1 MEQHSNVT
9 DISFKVS
16 INCCCTKKMLRS
28 DINLHTCA
36 RMQPLYPLL
45 KVMPDASIVL
55 QVKDSREK
63 DRNTPSG
70 RREGRAK
77 WEHQDFSL
85 FYIPPLSFFSFCFLL
100 SPGRYKRRKIEL
112 RQTVLIPRYFSPTY
126 RQQVICTVSSALHVP
141 NDFSSRYTYTNTHK
155 ACAFMHKQ
163 SRSTSSGPLQCFLT
177 GFSYQPAL
185 YRAE

>member
-1 MEQHSNVT
+1 MKNCTLLIVLTVILNCNSIQMLQASAL
-9 DISFKVS
+9 KVS

-36 RMQPLYPLL
+36 RMEPLYPLL

-100 SPGRYKRRKIEL
+100 SPGRYKRRKIWA
-112 RQTVLIPRYFSPTY
+112 TSNSPHTEIFQSHLQAAGHLY
-126 RQQVICTVSSALHVP
+126 CFKCSTCPKWLLKQIHI
-141 NDFSSRYTYTNTHK
+141 HK
-155 ACAFMHKQ
+155 H
-163 SRSTSSGPLQCFLT
+163 T
-177 GFSYQPAL
+177 
-185 YRAE
+185 

>member
-1 MEQHSNVT
+1 MEQHSNVR
-9 DISFKVS
+9 DISFKVF

-28 DINLHTCA
+28 DINLHKCA
-36 RMQPLYPLL
+36 RMEPLYPLL

-77 WEHQDFSL
+77 WEHQDFFVLRSPSL
-85 FYIPPLSFFSFCFLL
+85 VLLFLL
-100 SPGRYKRRKIEL
+100 PSLPWAVQAEKDWA
-112 RQTVLIPRYFSPTY
+112 TSNWVLIPRYFSPTY

-141 NDFSSRYTYTNTHK
+141 NDFSSRYAYTNTHK

-163 SRSTSSGPLQCFLT
+163 SRSTSSGPLQCFRT